1 MSKTPPAFEVLSV
14 SGEGENARYI
24 RIGAAWPA
32 KTGPGFNLQ
41 LEALP
46 MNNALLLRPR
56 RSAPAQAAAIEA
68 ATPR

>member
-14 SGEGENARYI
+14 SGEGENARFV

-46 MNNALLLRPR
+46 MSNALLLRPR
-56 RSAPAQAAAIEA
+56 RKSTTPAAAA
-68 ATPR
+68 AVVAPN